1 MKPNWNRRPVGTLRA
16 YDPLSELQFVRSEGA
31 YLWDAEGKPYIDLV
45 CGYSACNL
53 GHRHPRL
60 LEALGRA
67 ASELSWAYGAE
78 SPIRAELEESIGSF
92 VERELSNGQQTRVGQ
107 GSLKVWLGVSGAR
120 GIETAW
126 KIAQV
131 RRPGGIA
138 CMDIAYHG
146 RSMSTAWISDS
157 RRVGSSP
164 GIVTRLPFPKH
175 LQGNCSGENCAEC
188 EQALKAS
195 EEILGSH
202 AGAVG
207 TLILEPAIGARGY
220 YFASPVFYRRLVSV
234 ARKLSMLVISDEIQ
248 MGLRRMGSMVSS
260 LSQGWEADLWVFGK
274 SLGGGMMPLSAV
286 VGASHLID
294 CLPTGFES
302 ETFAGYPLV
311 CPVAIEALR
320 LLSDENLGLE
330 VEQKGARLRRALNAM
345 LPRPAILPDPELLP
359 SPELLPKTNLPPMSH
374 PKTVVVD
381 GVGLATSL
389 SLEHHE
395 GLGTELA
402 KAWAQELGNQGVLVH
417 LTGLQRSRLAL
428 IPPLTI
434 DDALLDEVAEKI
446 SRAYELAGRKST

>member
-16 YDPLSELQFVRSEGA
+16 YDPLSEMQFVRSEGA
-31 YLWDAEGKPYIDLV
+31 YLWDSEGKPYIDLV

-67 ASELSWAYGAE
+67 ASELSWAYGGE
-78 SPIRAELEESIGSF
+78 SPIRVELEESIASF
-92 VERELSNGQQTRVGQ
+92 VERELVKAHQTRAGQ

-120 GIETAW
+120 AIETAW
-126 KIAQV
+126 KIAQTH
-131 RRPGGIA
+131 RPGGIA

-146 RSMSTAWISDS
+146 RSMTTAWISDS

-164 GIVTRLPFPKH
+164 GIITRLPFPKH
-175 LQGNCSGENCAEC
+175 LQGTCSGENCSEC
-188 EQALKAS
+188 EQALAAS
-195 EEILGSH
+195 EEILGRH
-202 AGAVG
+202 EGKLG

-220 YFASPVFYRRLVSV
+220 YFASAVFYRRLVAL

-260 LSQGWEADLWVFGK
+260 LAQGWEADLWVFGK

-294 CLPTGFES
+294 GLPPGFES

-320 LLSDENLGLE
+320 LLSDENLGVQ
-330 VEQKGARLRRALNAM
+330 VEQNGERLRKSLHAM
-345 LPRPAILPDPELLP
+345 LPRSEL
-359 SPELLPKTNLPPMSH
+359 TPMSH
-374 PKTVVVD
+374 SMAVVVD

-389 SLEHHE
+389 SLEHLE

-402 KAWAQELGNQGVLVH
+402 RDWAQELGNQGVLVH

-434 DDALLDEVAEKI
+434 DAALLDEVAARI
-446 SRAYELAGRKST
+446 SRAYEQRVKNNIKLKAGE

>member
-1 MKPNWNRRPVGTLRA
+1 MKPNWKRRPVGTLRA
-16 YDPLSELQFVRSEGA
+16 YDPLSEMQFARSEGA
-31 YLWDAEGKPYIDLV
+31 YLWDSEGKQYIDLV

-67 ASELSWAYGAE
+67 ASELSWAYGGE
-78 SPIRAELEESIGSF
+78 SPIRAELEESIASF
-92 VERELSNGQQTRVGQ
+92 VERELFKVQQTGVGQ

-120 GIETAW
+120 AIETAW
-126 KIAQV
+126 KITQT

-164 GIVTRLPFPKH
+164 GIITRLPFPKH
-175 LQGNCSGENCAEC
+175 LQGTCSGENCGEC
-188 EQALKAS
+188 EQALAAS
-195 EEILGSH
+195 EEILDSH
-202 AGAVG
+202 QGKLG

-220 YFASPVFYRRLVSV
+220 YFASPVFYRRLVAV

-248 MGLRRMGSMVSS
+248 MGLRRIGSMVSS
-260 LSQGWEADLWVFGK
+260 LAQGWEADLWVFGK

-294 CLPTGFES
+294 GLPPGFES

-320 LLSDENLGLE
+320 LLSDENLGLQ
-330 VEQKGARLRRALNAM
+330 VEQKGERLRKSLHAM
-345 LPRPAILPDPELLP
+345 LPRSELLLAPEWFPRPEL
-359 SPELLPKTNLPPMSH
+359 TPMSH
-374 PKTVVVD
+374 RMAVVVD

-389 SLEHHE
+389 SLEHLE
-395 GLGTELA
+395 GPGTELA

-434 DDALLDEVAEKI
+434 DAALLDEVAARI
-446 SRAYELAGRKST
+446 SRAYEQAKRKSS

>member
-1 MKPNWNRRPVGTLRA
+1 
-16 YDPLSELQFVRSEGA
+16 
-31 YLWDAEGKPYIDLV
+31 
-45 CGYSACNL
+45 
-53 GHRHPRL
+53 
-60 LEALGRA
+60 
-67 ASELSWAYGAE
+67 
-78 SPIRAELEESIGSF
+78 
-92 VERELSNGQQTRVGQ
+92 
-107 GSLKVWLGVSGAR
+107 
-120 GIETAW
+120 
-126 KIAQV
+126 
-131 RRPGGIA
+131 
-138 CMDIAYHG
+138 
-146 RSMSTAWISDS
+146 
-157 RRVGSSP
+157 
-164 GIVTRLPFPKH
+164 
-175 LQGNCSGENCAEC
+175 
-188 EQALKAS
+188 
-195 EEILGSH
+195 
-202 AGAVG
+202 
-207 TLILEPAIGARGY
+207 
-220 YFASPVFYRRLVSV
+220 
-234 ARKLSMLVISDEIQ
+234 MLVISDEIQ
-248 MGLRRMGSMVSS
+248 MGLRRMGGMVSS

-294 CLPTGFES
+294 CLPPGFES

-330 VEQKGARLRRALNAM
+330 VEQKGARLRRALHAM
-345 LPRPAILPDPELLP
+345 LPRPAILP

-395 GLGTELA
+395 GHGTELA

-434 DDALLDEVAEKI
+434 EDALLDEVAEKI